1 MDRGAC
7 RATVHGAAKSQTRLS
22 YNKANMLSNV
32 SILNAMM
39 EHTGTTSSFL
49 VQGVMVRMGEAGA
62 GTHT

>member
-22 YNKANMLSNV
+22 YNKANMLSSV

-49 VQGVMVRMGEAGA
+49 VQGVMVRMAEAGA
-62 GTHT
+62 GTHA